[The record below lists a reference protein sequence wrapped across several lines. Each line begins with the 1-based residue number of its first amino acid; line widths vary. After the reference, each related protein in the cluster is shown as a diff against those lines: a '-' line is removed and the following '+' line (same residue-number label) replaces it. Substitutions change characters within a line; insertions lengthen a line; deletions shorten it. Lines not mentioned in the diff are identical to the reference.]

1 MYCLNLHTN
10 PLCSQP
16 FEDYA
21 INYDA
26 CATWINHD
34 LYTCNLYLLLKS
46 HTEFGLPVVKLKDT
60 CTVQASY
67 TLSQYLAFG
76 TDKESLFKKS

>member
-1 MYCLNLHTN
+1 M
-10 PLCSQP
+10 
-16 FEDYA
+16 
-21 INYDA
+21 
-26 CATWINHD
+26 
-34 LYTCNLYLLLKS
+34 YLLLES
-46 HTEFGLPVVKLKDT
+46 HTEFGLPAVKLKDT